1 MATKNPGR
9 DYPLSATPAF
19 KPVSDSTPVEKK
31 YMTAKEFKQEKKQ
44 AKRENIIS
52 LAKEGNLGAYRA
64 KKAKDVIGVVKEA
77 VTTAAAAK
85 QLLTPPSASRIPSMP
100 DEGYRKKK

>member
-1 MATKNPGR
+1 MASNFGR
-9 DYPLSATPAF
+9 DYPLSATPTM
-19 KPVSDSTPVEKK
+19 KPVGDTTPVAKH
-31 YMTAKEFKQEKKQ
+31 YMTDKEFRKEKKQ
-44 AKRENIIS
+44 AKRENIIN

-85 QLLTPPSASRIPSMP
+85 QLLTSPSASRVPSMP
-100 DEGYRKKK
+100 DGGYKRKK